1 MEKNPRKYLN
11 QKKIEKIVNRE
22 SKYLQ
27 VQERKASID
36 TGYGKIFRYALLG
49 VLTVLLI
56 RLVKWLLSG

>member
-1 MEKNPRKYLN
+1 MEKDPPKYLN
-11 QKKIEKIVNRE
+11 QKKIEKIVKRE

-27 VQERKASID
+27 MQESRASSD